1 MNQNSTDIAVTSV
14 TEVVGR
20 FADREAF
27 ARTVRA
33 LLDAGFAHADLSVLD
48 THEPLSASESSEEAR
63 KSWLA
68 GLTGEITYV
77 GPITI
82 AGLIMIASGPIGALA
97 AGAVGAGV
105 AGAAIREL
113 LAEIDA
119 TSRTQDFAEA
129 LANGAALLWVRADT
143 DEAQVRARAVM
154 ETHGAEDVHV
164 HTRKT
169 A

>member
-1 MNQNSTDIAVTSV
+1 MNQKSSDMAVTRV

-20 FADREAF
+20 FADRDAF

-68 GLTGEITYV
+68 GLTGEISYV

-82 AGLIMIASGPIGALA
+82 AGLIMIGSGPIGALA

-119 TSRTQDFAEA
+119 TSRTHDFAEA

-143 DEAQVRARAVM
+143 EEAQTRARAVLDA
-154 ETHGAEDVHV
+154 HGAKDVHI
-164 HTRKT
+164 HSRRT